1 MIRNRV
7 LCSLLLCLAA
17 QAQTPEHLKCE
28 WQTEPLA
35 IQTESPRFNWT
46 INADPGIRQAAYR
59 VVVSSSK
66 QGITRHLGDMW
77 DSGRTNSSDTVQIAY
92 SGKPLTASTLYY
104 WAVETWNAD
113 GVSHWSTVATFETG
127 LLRQTDWTATWISA
141 AISPESVKS
150 LPLFRREFKINKR
163 VARALV
169 HISGLGQYD
178 LYLNGG
184 KVGNAVLAPGW
195 TDYRKRLFYNTFDIT
210 TSLHKGDNV
219 FGVMLGNGMYNV
231 EETKDRYEKFTGS
244 MGSPKMILQAQITY
258 TDGSSLRLV
267 SDHNWRTIQGPIT
280 FSNTY
285 GGEDYDA
292 RLDQAGWDRP
302 GFKEKDWLEAQET
315 EGPGGK
321 LIAQQSP
328 PITVHQTFTPVKITE
343 PKPGILV
350 YDLGQNFAGWPEIS
364 VKGARGS
371 SIKLIPGELLD
382 RDGFA
387 SQRSTGEPEWFT
399 FTLKGN
405 GIETWH
411 PRFSYWGFRYVQVE
425 RTPDAGVLP
434 EIVSLNGQFLYDDAA
449 VTGEF
454 ECSSD
459 LLNRIRRLIDAAI
472 KSNMQSVLTDCPHR
486 EKLGW
491 LEESHLLG
499 SALMYNFDLATLY
512 EKISDDMAASQQP
525 DGLVP
530 DISPEFVVFERGF
543 RDSPEWGSAVVL
555 DPWLT
560 YQAYGDSG
568 DLSAHYDSMKRY
580 VVYLATKATD
590 NIISYGLGDWYDIG
604 PGEPG
609 ESKLTSLGLTAT
621 ATYYQDLVTLANAAQ
636 VLHNTADESTY
647 RTKAAEV
654 RKSFNQHF
662 YTPESHVYD
671 RASQTDY
678 AMPLAL
684 GLAPEADRPFILQ
697 KLVADIRS
705 HDNHVTAG
713 DIGFHY
719 VVKALMDNGRS
730 DVLFDMLSRT
740 DAPSY
745 GYQLSKGA
753 TSLTEAWDAN
763 PLSSQNHF
771 MLGHAEEW
779 FYRGLAGIDFDMSR
793 PQAERIIIRPSPVG
807 DLTSARASYN
817 SILGKISSSWTRKDG
832 VFTLTVDIPPNTTA
846 IIKFPAGKA
855 ITDDSPNVI
864 FKSSENGGSTY
875 QVASGHYVF
884 RSI

>member
-1 MIRNRV
+1 MRRRV
-7 LCSLLLCLAA
+7 LWTALLVLTAH
-17 QAQTPEHLKCE
+17 AQTPEHLQCE

-35 IQTESPRFNWT
+35 VQTDSPRFNWT
-46 INADPGIRQAAYR
+46 INAAAGIRQAAYR
-59 VVVSSSK
+59 VIVSSGK
-66 QGITRHLGDMW
+66 QGMVRHAGDMW
-77 DSGRTNSSDTVQIAY
+77 DTGRTNSSNTIQVTY
-92 SGKPLTASTLYY
+92 SGKPLTPSTLYY
-104 WAVETWNAD
+104 WAVETWGAD
-113 GVSHWSTVATFETG
+113 SASHWSTAATFETG
-127 LLRQTDWTATWISA
+127 MLRQVDWTAIWISA
-141 AISPESVKS
+141 VVSPESVNS
-150 LPLFRREFKINKR
+150 LPLFRREFRINKR
-163 VARALV
+163 VARAIV
-169 HISGLGQYD
+169 HVSGLGQYD
-178 LYLNGG
+178 LLVNGE
-184 KVGNAVLAPGW
+184 KPGNAVLAPGW
-195 TDYRKRLFYNTFDIT
+195 TDYRKRVLYNTFDIT
-210 TSLHKGDNV
+210 SALHKGDNV
-219 FGVMLGNGMYNV
+219 FGVILGNGMYNV
-231 EETKDRYEKFTGS
+231 QETKDRYEKFTGS
-244 MGSPKMILQAQITY
+244 MGAPKLILQAQITY
-258 TDGSSLRLV
+258 TDGSNLRIV
-267 SDHNWRTIQGPIT
+267 SDHNWRTVQGPIT

-285 GGEDYDA
+285 GGEDFDA

-302 GFKEKDWLEAQET
+302 GFQEKDWLEAQET

-328 PITVHQTFTPVKITE
+328 PITVHHVFKPVKITE
-343 PKPGILV
+343 PKPGIFV

-364 VKGARGS
+364 VTGPRGS
-371 SIKLIPGELLD
+371 SVKLIPGELLD

-399 FTLKGN
+399 YTLKGV
-405 GIETWH
+405 GTETWH

-434 EIVSLNGQFLYDDAA
+434 KISSLSGQFIYDDAA
-449 VTGEF
+449 VTGQF

-459 LLNRIRRLIDAAI
+459 LLNRIHRLIDAAI
-472 KSNMQSVLTDCPHR
+472 KSNLQSVLTDCPHR

-512 EKISDDMAASQQP
+512 EKISDDMAASQRP

-530 DISPEFVVFERGF
+530 DISPEFVVFEGGF

-560 YQAYGDSG
+560 YQAYGDTG
-568 DLSAHYDSMKRY
+568 NLSAHYDSMKRY
-580 VVYLATKATD
+580 VAYLGTKATG

-621 ATYYQDLVTLANAAQ
+621 ATYYQDLVTLAKAAQ
-636 VLHNTADESTY
+636 VLHKTEDDSEY

-662 YTPESHVYD
+662 YTSESHVYD
-671 RASQTDY
+671 RSSQTDY
-678 AMPLAL
+678 AMPLVL
-684 GLAPEADRPFILQ
+684 GLAPEADRAFILK
-697 KLVADIRS
+697 KLVADIQA

-730 DVLFDMLSRT
+730 DVLYDMLSRT

-793 PQAERIIIRPSPVG
+793 PPAERIIIRPSPVG
-807 DLTSARASYN
+807 DLTSASASYN
-817 SILGKISSSWTRKDG
+817 SVLGRIVSNWTRKDG
-832 VFTLTVDIPPNTTA
+832 VFTLSVEIPPNTTA
-846 IIKFPAGKA
+846 LVEFPAGNAVAGNPTGVTLKG
-855 ITDDSPNVI
+855 V
-864 FKSSENGGSTY
+864 ENGISTY
-875 QVASGHYVF
+875 ELQSGHYAL
-884 RSI
+884 SSQ